1 MWVIFGIGIGIGIG
15 TLITLITL
23 ITLGYYLLRGKR
35 LSFTEKTKLIS
46 KLLCQFFV
54 VFAVQDLIYAI
65 LTESFHN
72 NVTKN
77 KTHLVGLFYDNPLEN
92 EWFWLILAVSL
103 TFYCYQVYKTRCRI
117 ERDIKNNDLVEKIN
131 PIKGLEKLL
140 EFEETSIDE
149 LKEKQKE
156 VDDFIT
162 NLRERLNELS
172 PQVNAKSEEANQ
184 KEKKA
189 KRKRSR
195 RFCLKF
201 TGKIE

>member
-1 MWVIFGIGIGIGIG
+1 MWVIFGIGIGIG
-15 TLITLITL
+15 TLITL

-35 LSFTEKTKLIS
+35 LSFTAKLIS

-184 KEKKA
+184 SE
-189 KRKRSR
+189 SN
-195 RFCLKF
+195 
-201 TGKIE
+201 

>member
-1 MWVIFGIGIGIGIG
+1 MWVIFGIGIGIG

-35 LSFTEKTKLIS
+35 LSFTAKLIS

>member
-1 MWVIFGIGIGIGIG
+1 MWVIFRIGIGIGIG
-15 TLITLITL
+15 TLITL

-35 LSFTEKTKLIS
+35 PSFTEKTKLIS

-72 NVTKN
+72 NVTKK

-103 TFYCYQVYKTRCRI
+103 TFHCYQVYKTGCRI
-117 ERDIKNNDLVEKIN
+117 ERDIKNNDLIEKIN

-156 VDDFIT
+156 VEDFIT
-162 NLRERLNELS
+162 NLQERLSELS
-172 PQVNAKSEEANQ
+172 FQVNAKSEEANQ
-184 KEKKA
+184 SE
-189 KRKRSR
+189 SN
-195 RFCLKF
+195 
-201 TGKIE
+201 

>member
-15 TLITLITL
+15 IGTLITL

>member
-1 MWVIFGIGIGIGIG
+1 MWLKVVIGIGI
-15 TLITLITL
+15 LII
-23 ITLGYYLLRGKR
+23 LGYIFLWKKIV
-35 LSFTEKTKLIS
+35 SFIERTKLIS

-117 ERDIKNNDLVEKIN
+117 ERDIKNNDLIEKIN

-156 VDDFIT
+156 KEVEDFVS
-162 NLRERLNELS
+162 NLQERLNELS
-172 PQVNAKSEEANQ
+172 SQVNAKSEEANQ
-184 KEKKA
+184 SE
-189 KRKRSR
+189 SN
-195 RFCLKF
+195 
-201 TGKIE
+201 

>member
-1 MWVIFGIGIGIGIG
+1 MWVIFGIGIG
-15 TLITLITL
+15 TLITL

>member
-1 MWVIFGIGIGIGIG
+1 MWLKVVIGIGIGI
-15 TLITLITL
+15 LII
-23 ITLGYYLLRGKR
+23 LGYIFLWKKIV
-35 LSFTEKTKLIS
+35 SFIERTKLIS

-72 NVTKN
+72 NVSKN
-77 KTHLVGLFYDNPLEN
+77 KTHLIGLFYDNPLEN

-117 ERDIKNNDLVEKIN
+117 ERDIKNNDLIEKIN

-156 VDDFIT
+156 VEDFIT
-162 NLRERLNELS
+162 NLQERLNELS
-172 PQVNAKSEEANQ
+172 FQVNAKSEEANQ

-195 RFCLKF
+195 RFCFKF

>member
-1 MWVIFGIGIGIGIG
+1 MWVIFGIGIG

-35 LSFTEKTKLIS
+35 LSFTAKLIS

>member
-1 MWVIFGIGIGIGIG
+1 MWVIFGIGIG

-23 ITLGYYLLRGKR
+23 ITLGYYLVRGKR

-72 NVTKN
+72 NVIKN

>member
-15 TLITLITL
+15 TLITL

>member
-1 MWVIFGIGIGIGIG
+1 
-15 TLITLITL
+15 
-23 ITLGYYLLRGKR
+23 
-35 LSFTEKTKLIS
+35 
-46 KLLCQFFV
+46 
-54 VFAVQDLIYAI
+54 YAI

-162 NLRERLNELS
+162 NLRERLDELS

>member
-1 MWVIFGIGIGIGIG
+1 MWVIFGIGIGIG

-35 LSFTEKTKLIS
+35 LSFTAKLIS

-184 KEKKA
+184 SE
-189 KRKRSR
+189 SN
-195 RFCLKF
+195 
-201 TGKIE
+201 